1 MKEEGRRTLAC
12 LTVLFCAASLLAAP
26 AVKKDPVAEG
36 FMDWNGLTQKN
47 WLFGRQLTPS
57 DLRHRVVVYVAIDG
71 KKLSR
76 DALINLNGLI
86 DYGAVPAGHTTQWE
100 SQEMPRNRILV
111 ISVFDAPKNLTS
123 DTFKEYLNAKNLD
136 TDDARALETYK
147 TSLIPVYK
155 DLTPDGAEAVPEEKM
170 PYVAVYGGVGTED
183 HPAAKPLGTWNNYS
197 FRNKDRFLNSKK
209 PDSIASVCRKAQKD
223 LAANLD
229 WKRPLGVREP
239 KFYAKV
245 VADFEK
251 GKPAQGLLNVLRGG
265 IKDKNPEKAKEAQ
278 IMFDAILQY
287 KEELKLRIACEIHT
301 APARAYC
308 DYMTLTKLFPAE
320 KKSLQ
325 SFEAKF
331 KGAKEIAQLGKVL
344 EKLLLWDRED
354 FFCKSDGEARKIVAE
369 LQKMKKQI
377 APLSESKNA
386 QVQGEAM
393 LFTSQIE
400 GLVETIP
407 SKVVQK

>member
-1 MKEEGRRTLAC
+1 MKEEGRRILAC

-36 FMDWNGLTQKN
+36 FPDWNGLTQKN

-147 TSLIPVYK
+147 TSQIPVYK

-251 GKPAQGLLNVLRGG
+251 GKPA
-265 IKDKNPEKAKEAQ
+265 ID
-278 IMFDAILQY
+278 
-287 KEELKLRIACEIHT
+287 
-301 APARAYC
+301 
-308 DYMTLTKLFPAE
+308 
-320 KKSLQ
+320 
-325 SFEAKF
+325 F
-331 KGAKEIAQLGKVL
+331 K
-344 EKLLLWDRED
+344 
-354 FFCKSDGEARKIVAE
+354 
-369 LQKMKKQI
+369 
-377 APLSESKNA
+377 
-386 QVQGEAM
+386 
-393 LFTSQIE
+393 
-400 GLVETIP
+400 
-407 SKVVQK
+407 